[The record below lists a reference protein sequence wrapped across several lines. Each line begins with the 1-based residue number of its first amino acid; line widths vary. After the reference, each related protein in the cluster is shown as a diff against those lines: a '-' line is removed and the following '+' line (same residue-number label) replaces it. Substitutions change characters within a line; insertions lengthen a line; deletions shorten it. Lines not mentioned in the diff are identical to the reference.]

1 MFYYISGTLAHKE
14 DGFAVIDAGGVGY
27 KLLTSLGSL
36 DRLGAVGSDAKM
48 YTHLYVREGVFDL
61 YGFASQE
68 ELSMF
73 LLLTGVSGVGPKAA
87 LAVLGV
93 LSPAALSLA
102 VVSGDTKSITRANG
116 VGPKVAQRIVMEL
129 KDKIKN
135 EDMIPADLAAESAGG
150 GAFVASN
157 EAVEAL
163 CVLGYSAFEAKQAL
177 AGIDMSRDLELI
189 IRDALK
195 KLMK

>member
-36 DRLGAVGSDAKM
+36 DRLGVVGSDAKM
-48 YTHLYVREGVFDL
+48 YTHLYVREGIFDL
-61 YGFASQE
+61 YGFASEE
-68 ELSMF
+68 ELNMF

-135 EDMIPADLAAESAGG
+135 EDMIPADLAGESAGG
-150 GAFVASN
+150 GAFLASN

-177 AGIDMSRDLELI
+177 AGIDMSQDLELI

>member
-36 DRLGAVGSDAKM
+36 DRLDAVGSDAKM
-48 YTHLYVREGVFDL
+48 YTHLYVREGIFDL
-61 YGFASQE
+61 YGFASEE
-68 ELSMF
+68 ELNMF

-135 EDMIPADLAAESAGG
+135 EDIIPADLAGESTGG
-150 GAFVASN
+150 GVFLASN

-177 AGIDMSRDLELI
+177 AGIDMSQDLELI

>member
-1 MFYYISGTLAHKE
+1 MFYYIAGVVAHKE

-27 KLLTSLGSL
+27 KLLTSLNSL
-36 DRLGAVGSDAKM
+36 DRLGLVGSDAKM
-48 YTHLYVREGVFDL
+48 YTYLYVREGVFDL
-61 YGFASQE
+61 YGFASEE
-68 ELSMF
+68 ELNMF
-73 LLLTGVSGVGPKAA
+73 LLLIGVSGVGPKAA
-87 LAVLGV
+87 LAVLSV
-93 LSPAALSLA
+93 LTPSALALA
-102 VVSGDTKSITRANG
+102 VVTGDTKSITRANG
-116 VGPKVAQRIVMEL
+116 VGPKVAQRVVLEL

-135 EDMIPADLAAESAGG
+135 EDMIAMSGSDEPVGDST
-150 GAFVASN
+150 FTASN

-177 AGIDMSRDLELI
+177 SGVDMAQDLELV

>member
-1 MFYYISGTLAHKE
+1 MFYYIAGTVAHKE

-27 KLLTSLGSL
+27 KLLTSLNSL
-36 DRLGAVGSDAKM
+36 DRLGSVGSDAKM
-48 YTHLYVREGVFDL
+48 YTYLYVREGVFDL
-61 YGFASQE
+61 YGFASEE
-68 ELSMF
+68 ELNMF
-73 LLLTGVSGVGPKAA
+73 LLLIGVSGVGPKAA
-87 LAVLGV
+87 LAVLSV
-93 LSPAALSLA
+93 LTPSALALA
-102 VVSGDTKSITRANG
+102 VVTGDTKSITRANG
-116 VGPKVAQRIVMEL
+116 VGPKVAQRVVLEL

-135 EDMIPADLAAESAGG
+135 EDMIAMSGSDEPIGDST
-150 GAFVASN
+150 FTASN

-177 AGIDMSRDLELI
+177 SGIDLAQDLELI